1 MATAL
6 TNQFQVGQVSLSP
19 VSNSKMFTCSLKH
32 GSRINLGS
40 ELSGC
45 HVVALPTQLSILYSC
60 KGLQSQILHYYVY
73 KYLCNSFNSL
83 QKLSSLL
90 NDTRRNNICYLVS
103 TPRFVP
109 YCLLGYFLLCK
120 VTYQQQT
127 YSTHE
132 RFSRTIKNHHSQVVV
147 IKALPQ
153 NLSQATATL
162 DWYASGIT
170 TKFVVQLDPTT
181 AAAEFP
187 GHVIKCSRYIVRK
200 IQIDRYRLKQFVL

>member
-1 MATAL
+1 
-6 TNQFQVGQVSLSP
+6 
-19 VSNSKMFTCSLKH
+19 MFTCSLKH

-40 ELSGC
+40 EFSGC
-45 HVVALPTQLSILYSC
+45 CVVALPTQMSILYSC

-73 KYLCNSFNSL
+73 KYLCNSL

-90 NDTRRNNICYLVS
+90 NDTRRNIICYLVGS
-103 TPRFVP
+103 PRFLP
-109 YCLLGYFLLCK
+109 CLLAYFLLCK
-120 VTYQQQT
+120 VTYQQRT
-127 YSTHE
+127 YSTYE

-187 GHVIKCSRYIVRK
+187 GHVIKCSRYFVRK
-200 IQIDRYRLKQFVL
+200 IQINSLCYESSISLNILLTKLTKPFLT